1 MDGRWHAPVRRTV
14 VRRRTGAW
22 RRNRVQGERRVGKDQ
37 FSSNPEK
44 KTQTKPLETHLQL
57 RSLASVLRILPRSAG
72 TWAPGLT
79 PRTSSSKSCGFDGFG
94 FRFPRLSTR
103 K

>member
-1 MDGRWHAPVRRTV
+1 VRGNGTEFRA
-14 VRRRTGAW
+14 R
-22 RRNRVQGERRVGKDQ
+22 GESARISFRPTRK
-37 FSSNPEK
+37 K